1 MDERNNHFDFDFTPI
16 GQAIKKAREARGITR
31 EQLSG
36 IIGYAPRHI
45 QSIENEGQY
54 PSIELFIQ
62 LITMFDVSVDEYI
75 FPNKEVKKSSARRRL
90 DAQLNRLNDKELAV
104 LVYPTLK
111 QLVPYLYGS
120 NGNRIG
126 ALGVNQELFVKA
138 AFIITAGRGQKAL
151 PCLRVSRNRPACALI
166 QLGN

>member
-75 FPNKEVKKSSARRRL
+75 FPNKEVKKSSVRRRL
-90 DAQLNRLNDKELAV
+90 DAQLNRLNDKELSVIEATV
-104 LVYPTLK
+104 NGLCKAKQETEGSVSYTHLTLPT
-111 QLVPYLYGS
+111 
-120 NGNRIG
+120 NRE
-126 ALGVNQELFVKA
+126 V
-138 AFIITAGRGQKAL
+138 
-151 PCLRVSRNRPACALI
+151 
-166 QLGN
+166 

>member
-16 GQAIKKAREARGITR
+16 GQAIKKAREARGMTR

-75 FPNKEVKKSSARRRL
+75 FPNKEVKKSSVRRRL
-90 DAQLNRLNDKELAV
+90 DAQLNRLDDKSHFPAV
-104 LVYPTLK
+104 AHAPALEVAGQGRDTQWGY
-111 QLVPYLYGS
+111 QCSDGRAGIEYGS
-120 NGNRIG
+120 
-126 ALGVNQELFVKA
+126 
-138 AFIITAGRGQKAL
+138 GRTH
-151 PCLRVSRNRPACALI
+151 P
-166 QLGN
+166 